1 MRDEPPSRIDR
12 IDSAQNPLLKSVR
25 KALREGR
32 PTESGLCAIEG
43 PNLLSEAIR
52 SGCPVEVVIARDGSD
67 CLWGRRNVIVPSK
80 VLEQISSVESSQGV
94 VSLLRLKQW
103 TIDDLLPPRALV
115 LVLDGIQD
123 PGNAGTLIR
132 AAEAFGATGVVIG
145 NGTVSPWNGKFL
157 RASAGSLFRVPF
169 VTDPGA
175 MGRVRA
181 KCTVWGAVP
190 RGGVEIAAA
199 DLRTACALVVGS
211 EGQGLRIETG
221 AQLRIPTRGVES
233 LNAGVAGAIMLY
245 EAARQR
251 GLA

>member
-1 MRDEPPSRIDR
+1 
-12 IDSAQNPLLKSVR
+12 VR

-32 PTESGLCAIEG
+32 PTDSGLCAVEG

-52 SGCPVEVVIARDGSD
+52 SGCAVETVIAREGLD
-67 CLWGRRNVIVPSK
+67 CLWGRRNVVVPAK
-80 VLEQISSVESSQGV
+80 VMDQLASVETTQGV
-94 VSLLRLKQW
+94 VSLIRMKPWSL
-103 TIDDLLPPRALV
+103 DDLLPPNALV

-123 PGNAGTLIR
+123 PGNAGTLVR
-132 AAEAFGATGVVIG
+132 AAEAFGATGVVLHQ
-145 NGTVSPWNGKFL
+145 GTVSPWNGKFL

-169 VTDPGA
+169 VAGA
-175 MGRVRA
+175 GAIDTVRA

-190 RGGVEIAAA
+190 RGGVEIAKA
-199 DLRTACALVVGS
+199 DLCGPCALVVGS
-211 EGQGLRIETG
+211 EGQGLRIQTG
-221 AQLRIPTRGVES
+221 ATLRIPTRGVES